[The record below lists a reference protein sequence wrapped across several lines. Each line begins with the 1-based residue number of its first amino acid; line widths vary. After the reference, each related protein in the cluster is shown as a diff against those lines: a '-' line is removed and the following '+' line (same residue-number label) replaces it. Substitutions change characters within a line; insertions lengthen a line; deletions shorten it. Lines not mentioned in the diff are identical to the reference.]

1 MEKRLKNE
9 NDKIF
14 AAWRTVGRGAEARG
28 RKGGEKGIFRCRRGG
43 EERRDFS
50 VDFTWTDAESRKNVA
65 TDKRKSRDKS

>member
-1 MEKRLKNE
+1 MRMIKFLPHGERSEGVQKQEAGKEGKRE
-9 NDKIF
+9 F
-14 AAWRTVGRGAEARG
+14 FVVG
-28 RKGGEKGIFRCRRGG
+28 RGG